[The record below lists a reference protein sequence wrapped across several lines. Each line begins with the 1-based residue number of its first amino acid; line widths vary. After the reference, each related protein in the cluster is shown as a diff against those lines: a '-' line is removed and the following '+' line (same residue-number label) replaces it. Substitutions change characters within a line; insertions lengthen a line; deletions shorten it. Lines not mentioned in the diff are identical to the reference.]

1 MDNKDSCVSERVIKK
16 VAAYTPEA
24 ALVNAYLEEIART
37 YNVPYEH
44 EEPLTLDDEDD
55 DAGGGGGLKPEPP
68 LLAEPPTA
76 GIDFVKHSDKP
87 QIPSLPPTE
96 DEKRPAKS
104 PTPAKATPPP
114 AEAAEDDFDALT
126 RRFAALKKR

>member
-1 MDNKDSCVSERVIKK
+1 MLDRQ
-16 VAAYTPEA
+16 
-24 ALVNAYLEEIART
+24 LES
-37 YNVPYEH
+37 
-44 EEPLTLDDEDD
+44 
-55 DAGGGGGLKPEPP
+55 P

-76 GIDFVKHSDKP
+76 GIDIVKHSDKP